1 MQEIKAFEVRVASND
16 RTLMRNFTNRQI
28 GSKFEKGESHTQG
41 VRLSYTASIS
51 VMNEN

>member
-1 MQEIKAFEVRVASND
+1 MNEIKAFELRVASNE

-28 GSKFEKGESHTQG
+28 GSKFEKWDSHTQG
-41 VRLSYTASIS
+41 VRLSSTASIS